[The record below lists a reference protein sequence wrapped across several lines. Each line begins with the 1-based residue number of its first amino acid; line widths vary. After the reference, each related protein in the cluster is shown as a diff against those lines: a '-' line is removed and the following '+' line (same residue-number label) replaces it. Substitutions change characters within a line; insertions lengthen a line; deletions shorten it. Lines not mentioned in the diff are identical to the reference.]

1 MEKILREELKNVKDK
16 SPLILDGPV
25 YIGVMALDANG
36 VVLRTKTK
44 CHEPCRRK
52 VEREVNHIVYSIFQK
67 NQISV
72 PYPQVTLHEGDD
84 NMVER

>member
-1 MEKILREELKNVKDK
+1 MKKVKDK

-25 YIGVMALDANG
+25 YIGVMALDSNG
-36 VVLRTKTK
+36 VVLRTETK

-72 PYPQVTLHEGDD
+72 PYPQITLHEGDD
-84 NMVER
+84 STVER